1 MAGLVRQR
9 WKEGSAWIGRLFMR
23 RLREAAV
30 VVAIGV
36 ILYMILRVMTAVS

>member
-1 MAGLVRQR
+1 MAGLGRQR

-36 ILYMILRVMTAVS
+36 QSMPSYSQV